1 MKTRGLIIRAAT
13 AALLLAGAAFAQS
26 NYPVKPVR
34 IIVPT
39 ATGGPG
45 DTVARLLAQPL
56 TERLG
61 KQVVVE
67 NRTGAGTMI
76 GAELVAKS
84 PADGHTLLMGL
95 STLATNPTAYKKVP
109 YDALRDFAPVTE
121 AVSMANL
128 LVLHPSVP
136 ARSVREFIALARAR
150 PGEILYGS
158 SGIGTNPHLTIE
170 LLSNM
175 AGIRLTHVP
184 YKSSTS
190 MIDVIAGQVAL
201 TSSPLLLSLPHT
213 RAGRLRALGV
223 TSAARVAIAPD
234 IPTIAE
240 SGLPGFESV
249 QWYGLFAPAGTPR
262 DIINRLHR
270 ESTAILRTPE
280 LKGRLAADGAEVV
293 AGTPEEFVALLR
305 GEMEKWAR
313 VAKAAGIV
321 PE

>member
-1 MKTRGLIIRAAT
+1 MKSALQV
-13 AALLLAGAAFAQS
+13 AALTLSIGGIACAQS
-26 NYPVKPVR
+26 TYPVKPVR

-45 DTVARLLAQPL
+45 DTIARLIAQPL

-61 KQVVVE
+61 RQVVVE

-76 GAELVAKS
+76 GGELVAKS
-84 PADGHTLLMGL
+84 PPDGHTLLMGL
-95 STLATNPTAYKKVP
+95 STLATNPTAYRKVP
-109 YDALRDFAPVTE
+109 YDAARDFAPVTQ

-128 LVLHPSVP
+128 MVLHPSLP
-136 ARSVREFIALARAR
+136 ARNVREFIALARLR

-170 LLSNM
+170 LFANM

-190 MIDVIAGQVAL
+190 MIDLIAGQVAL
-201 TSSPLLLSLPHT
+201 SSSPLLLSLPHA
-213 RAGRLRALGV
+213 RAGRLRVLGV
-223 TSAARVAIAPD
+223 TGAARVAIAPEL
-234 IPTIAE
+234 PTIAE
-240 SGLPGFESV
+240 NGLPGFDSV

-262 DIINRLHR
+262 EIVERLHR
-270 ESTAILRTPE
+270 ETVAILRGPE
-280 LKGRLAADGAEVV
+280 IRNRLAADGADVA
-293 AGTPEEFVALLR
+293 AGTPDEFAALLR
-305 GEMEKWAR
+305 REIEKWAR
-313 VAKAAGIV
+313 VARAAGIA

>member
-1 MKTRGLIIRAAT
+1 MRLRRLIGVV
-13 AALLLAGAAFAQS
+13 AALLPAAVIAQV
-26 NYPVKPVR
+26 NYPLKPVR
-34 IIVPT
+34 IVVPT

-56 TERLG
+56 SEKLG
-61 KQVVVE
+61 RQFVVE

-84 PADGHTLLMGL
+84 APDGHTLLMGL

-109 YDALRDFAPVTE
+109 YDALRDFAPVTQ

-128 LVLHPSVP
+128 LVLHPSLP
-136 ARSVREFIALARAR
+136 ARNLREFIALARAR
-150 PGEILYGS
+150 PGDILYGS
-158 SGIGTNPHLTIE
+158 SGYGTNPHLTIE

-175 AGIRLTHVP
+175 AGIKLTHVP

-190 MIDVIAGQVAL
+190 VIDVIAGQVAL

-213 RAGRLRALGV
+213 RGGRLRALGV
-223 TSAARVAIAPD
+223 TSAERVGIAPD

-240 SGLPGFESV
+240 SGLKGFESV

-262 DIINRLHR
+262 DIVERLNR
-270 ESTAILRTPE
+270 EVAAILRGAE
-280 LKGRLAADGAEVV
+280 IKNRLAADGAEVV
-293 AGTPEEFVALLR
+293 AGSPEEFGALLR
-305 GEMEKWAR
+305 SEMEKWAR
-313 VAKAAGIV
+313 VAKAAGIA

>member
-1 MKTRGLIIRAAT
+1 MKNLLRGGT
-13 AALLLAGAAFAQS
+13 ALLLAAGTALAQTG
-26 NYPVKPVR
+26 YPAKVVR

-45 DTVARLLAQPL
+45 DTLARLVAQPL
-56 TERLG
+56 SERFG
-61 KQVVVE
+61 RQVVVE

-76 GAELVAKS
+76 GSELVAKA
-84 PADGHTLLMGL
+84 PPDGHTLLMGL
-95 STLATNPTAYKKVP
+95 STLATNPTAYRKVP
-109 YDALRDFAPVTE
+109 YDALKDFAPVTQ

-136 ARSVREFIALARAR
+136 ARTVRDLIALARAR
-150 PGEILYGS
+150 PGEILYAS

-170 LLSNM
+170 LFSNM
-175 AGIRLTHVP
+175 AHIRMTHVP
-184 YKSSTS
+184 YKSSVS
-190 MIDVIAGQVAL
+190 VIDVIAGQVAL
-201 TSSPLLLSLPHT
+201 TSSPLLLSMPHA

-223 TSAARVAIAPD
+223 TGASRVAIAPD

-249 QWYGLFAPAGTPR
+249 QWYGLFAPAGTR
-262 DIINRLHR
+262 REIIDRLQR
-270 ESTAILRTPE
+270 EVTAILRAPE
-280 LKGRLAADGAEVV
+280 VKGRLAADGAEVV
-293 AGTPEEFVALLR
+293 AGTPEEFGRLLKS
-305 GEMEKWAR
+305 EVDKWAR

>member
-1 MKTRGLIIRAAT
+1 MRVLIIAMMFCVGVAA
-13 AALLLAGAAFAQS
+13 AQGG
-26 NYPVKPVR
+26 YPSKVVR

-45 DTVARLLAQPL
+45 DSIARQIAQGL

-76 GAELVAKS
+76 GGELVAKA
-84 PADGHTLLMGL
+84 PADGHTLLVGL

-109 YDALRDFAPVTE
+109 YDAVKDFAPITQ
-121 AVSMANL
+121 ALSMANL
-128 LVLHPSVP
+128 MVTHPTLP
-136 ARSVREFIALARAR
+136 ARNVRELIALARAR

-170 LLSNM
+170 LFSNM
-175 AGIRLTHVP
+175 AGIKFTHVP

-190 MIDVIAGQVAL
+190 IIDLVAGQIAL
-201 TSSPLLLSLPHT
+201 STSPLLLALPHA
-213 RAGRLRALGV
+213 RAGRLRMLGV
-223 TSAARVAIAPD
+223 TSSNRVATAPD
-234 IPTIAE
+234 IPTINE
-240 SGLPGFESV
+240 SGLPGFDSV
-249 QWYGLFAPAGTPR
+249 QWYGLLAPAGTPR
-262 DIINRLHR
+262 EIIERLHR
-270 ESTAILRTPE
+270 EAVAILRTPE
-280 LKGRLAADGAEVV
+280 VKARFSNEGADVV
-293 AGTPEEFVALLR
+293 AGTPEEFAALLR
-305 GEMEKWAR
+305 REIDKWAR

>member
-1 MKTRGLIIRAAT
+1 MIVRAAA
-13 AALLLAGAAFAQS
+13 AALLLAGAAFAQT

-56 TERLG
+56 TEKLG
-61 KQVVVE
+61 RQIVVE

-84 PADGHTLLMGL
+84 PADGYTLLMGL

-109 YDALRDFAPVTE
+109 YDALKDFAPITQ

-128 LVLHPSVP
+128 MVIHPSVP

-150 PGEILYGS
+150 PGDILYGS

-170 LLSNM
+170 LFSNM
-175 AGIRLTHVP
+175 AGIKLTHVP
-184 YKSSTS
+184 YKSSVS

-201 TSSPLLLSLPHT
+201 TSSPLLLSLPHA

-262 DIINRLHR
+262 DIIDRLHR
-270 ESTAILRTPE
+270 EVAPILRSAE
-280 LKGRLAADGAEVV
+280 VKNRLAADGAEVV
-293 AGTPEEFVALLR
+293 AGTPEEFARLLR
-305 GEMEKWAR
+305 GEIEKWAR

>member
-1 MKTRGLIIRAAT
+1 MNFPLQGMM
-13 AALLLAGAAFAQS
+13 AALLLASTVFAQT

-45 DTVARLLAQPL
+45 DTIARLVAQPL

-84 PADGHTLLMGL
+84 PPDGHTLLMGL

-109 YDALRDFAPVTE
+109 YDAVRDFAPVTQ

-128 LVLHPSVP
+128 LVIHPSLP
-136 ARSVREFIALARAR
+136 ARSLRDFIALARAR
-150 PGEILYGS
+150 PGDILYGS
-158 SGIGTNPHLTIE
+158 SGYGTNPHLTIE
-170 LLSNM
+170 LFSNM
-175 AGIRLTHVP
+175 AGIKLTHVP

-201 TSSPLLLSLPHT
+201 TSSPLLLSLPHA
-213 RAGRLRALGV
+213 RAGRLRVLGV
-223 TSAARVAIAPD
+223 TSAARVGIAPD

-240 SGLPGFESV
+240 NGLPGFDSV
-249 QWYGLFAPAGTPR
+249 QWYGLFAPAATPR
-262 DIINRLHR
+262 DVIERLHR
-270 ESTAILRTPE
+270 EVSAILRGAD
-280 LKGRLAADGAEVV
+280 LKSRLAADGAEVV
-293 AGTPEEFVALLR
+293 AGTPEEFGVLLR
-305 GEMEKWAR
+305 GEIEKWAR